1 MLKQKLNVSITMV
14 TNKNE
19 LCALCPV
26 DSSQHFHLNKTCK
39 KGIPYKGDTSQRG
52 YLNGEMTMKLLCDI
66 LHEL

>member
-39 KGIPYKGDTSQRG
+39 RGNLTKGIPQWRDDNEDTAAV
-52 YLNGEMTMKLLCDI
+52 
-66 LHEL
+66 

>member
-39 KGIPYKGDTSQRG
+39 KGIPYKGDTSMER
-52 YLNGEMTMKLLCDI
+52 
-66 LHEL
+66 

>member
-39 KGIPYKGDTSQRG
+39 KGIPQWRDDNEDTAVV
-52 YLNGEMTMKLLCDI
+52 
-66 LHEL
+66 